1 MKPVPKATCTA
12 RVMHGP
18 RRARRLAAR
27 TAAVIIAAATVALLA
42 ACSGSPSSAGAGA
55 APRAGGSTSAGGAT
69 GSTSAVAYSDC
80 MRSHGVP
87 KYPDPGSNGEVP
99 KGSAQQFGVSNSQF
113 QAAQSDCQHRLPS
126 GGSLQQQAQQCFN
139 AGECPAALVQQLLAA
154 QRRFAQCMRS
164 HGVPNWPD
172 PTVGSEGRPIF
183 NLIPAGITHS
193 QEHLPPIT
201 TTMTECQ
208 RLDPAPAAIESN

>member
-1 MKPVPKATCTA
+1 MKAVPEATCTA

-18 RRARRLAAR
+18 RRARPLAAR
-27 TAAVIIAAATVALLA
+27 TAAVIIAAAAVALLA
-42 ACSGSPSSAGAGA
+42 ASGSPSSAGA
-55 APRAGGSTSAGGAT
+55 APGAGGSTSAGGAT

-113 QAAQSDCQHRLPS
+113 QAAQGDCQHLLPS

-139 AGECPAALVQQLLAA
+139 AGECPAALVQQLLTA

-172 PTVGSEGRPIF
+172 PSVGSEGRPIF

-193 QEHLPPIT
+193 QEHSPPIT

>member
-1 MKPVPKATCTA
+1 MKAVPEATCTT

-18 RRARRLAAR
+18 GRARPLAAR

-55 APRAGGSTSAGGAT
+55 APGAGGSTSAGGAT

-113 QAAQSDCQHRLPS
+113 QAAQSDCQHLLPS

-139 AGECPAALVQQLLAA
+139 AGECPAALVQQLLTA

-193 QEHLPPIT
+193 QEHLPRIT